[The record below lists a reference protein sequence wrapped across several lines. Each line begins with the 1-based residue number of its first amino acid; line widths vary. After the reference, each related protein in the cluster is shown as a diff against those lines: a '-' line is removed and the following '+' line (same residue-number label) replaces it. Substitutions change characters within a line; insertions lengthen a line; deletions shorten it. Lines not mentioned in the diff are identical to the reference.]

1 MPCTVC
7 VMGDAATGVGCGTD
21 TARIDDVDSVED
33 PRAAAPSFV
42 ATKLCRHLGHLMCSP
57 SGGILL
63 SLML

>member
-1 MPCTVC
+1 MPWTVC
-7 VMGDAATGVGCGTD
+7 TIGLAGAGVGCGTE
-21 TARIDDVDSVED
+21 TARIDDVETPED